1 MQDNNK
7 QMIEML
13 RETILKG
20 EAKLK
25 EAEKIKKETEAA
37 RAYLEVLLANE
48 NEAASMSGPDAALM
62 AFKASPDEA
71 LSIREVLDRMT
82 LLGWHTGATRPEAI
96 VGGMLHRDDR
106 FERIGR
112 GYYRLTSKSAVPSNE
127 VDLEAALPQVPQESR
142 EGRVLLT
149 A

>member
-1 MQDNNK
+1 MSQDNK

-25 EAEKIKKETEAA
+25 EAEKIRKEVKAA
-37 RAYLEVLLANE
+37 RDYLEVLLANE
-48 NEAASMSGPDAALM
+48 SDAASLSGPEAALM

-71 LSIREVLDRMT
+71 LSIREVLDHMT
-82 LLGWHTGATRPEAI
+82 LLGWHTSANRPEAI

-106 FERIGR
+106 FERTGR
-112 GYYRLTSKSAVPSNE
+112 GYYRLRSKGAAPSTEADIEADLPREFHESALN
-127 VDLEAALPQVPQESR
+127 
-142 EGRVLLT
+142 
-149 A
+149 